1 MAKRRK
7 ISKKEELAYKL
18 LHDQTQ
24 GRNQNFCWFPYD
36 WTKINQHHYAFNRY
50 SVSCNNYYLTV
61 DTNLLANSF
70 PEYLDLAVNLN
81 TKLSEMRNVIDEINT
96 LREKYLN
103 SLFTHIKDKD
113 KVHLEYDLLTDG
125 EEKMIAEYQSEPSKI
140 TDLLNKIDALSQE
153 LDALPKGK
161 ANAERKKNCK
171 HNLTKSKIF
180 IILLKDKQNGY

>member
-24 GRNQNFCWFPYD
+24 GRNQNFCWFPYE
-36 WTKINQHHYAFNRY
+36 WTKINRHHYAFNRY
-50 SVSCNNYYLTV
+50 SVSCNSYYLTV

-161 ANAERKKNCK
+161 ANAEKKK
-171 HNLTKSKIF
+171 ELQAQLDEIKDLYNLVK
-180 IILLKDKQNGY
+180 G